1 VRHKETASG
10 RNKRG
15 FLVLDKQREAAREK
29 EIIIDLRNA
38 TLWTAEAS
46 VRTMGLELALGLTTS
61 LFRLAVYQRETK
73 GLKVYNPLNK
83 FAITPAASSKLE
95 SSGFLAR

>member
-1 VRHKETASG
+1 
-10 RNKRG
+10 
-15 FLVLDKQREAAREK
+15 
-29 EIIIDLRNA
+29 
-38 TLWTAEAS
+38 